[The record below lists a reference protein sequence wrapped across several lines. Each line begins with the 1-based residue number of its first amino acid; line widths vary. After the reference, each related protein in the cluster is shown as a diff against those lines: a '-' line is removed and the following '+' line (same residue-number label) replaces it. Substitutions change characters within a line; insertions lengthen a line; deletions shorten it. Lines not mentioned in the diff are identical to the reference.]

1 MNKLKMICIST
12 DGWSEGILTLGKEYQ
27 IISGEVDADGTKR
40 RPYFKSDCGKL
51 YMLENQSIVEKHF
64 MDRLEW
70 REMRLN
76 DLGI

>member
-1 MNKLKMICIST
+1 
-12 DGWSEGILTLGKEYQ
+12 
-27 IISGEVDADGTKR
+27 
-40 RPYFKSDCGKL
+40 
-51 YMLENQSIVEKHF
+51 MLENQSIVEKHF